1 MTTWACSNYKRIG
14 HLRDQVSSPRP
25 IQVSTNLS
33 NIYLNRDLY
42 LKSKRSHFRYL
53 SIDIFTV
60 SHDID
65 SIYYVSP
72 DISPWVFMTSVVV
85 MVGIGILGVLGNS
98 AIIITYLKNKSVN
111 NHHWMF
117 MILQLIL
124 RNIFI
129 RNICFIFQFTFSA
142 SWWVQSSVDEFDICW
157 DDQLYLW
164 GINWHLCSSST
175 WMETWSY
182 CMQYNRIFTYLKWR
196 V

>member
-1 MTTWACSNYKRIG
+1 M
-14 HLRDQVSSPRP
+14 
-25 IQVSTNLS
+25 
-33 NIYLNRDLY
+33 
-42 LKSKRSHFRYL
+42 
-53 SIDIFTV
+53 
-60 SHDID
+60 D

-98 AIIITYLKNKSVN
+98 AIIITYFKNKSVN
-111 NHHWMF
+111 IRKSDAYHIPVIYFHSV
-117 MILQLIL
+117 IYIL
-124 RNIFI
+124 R
-129 RNICFIFQFTFSA
+129 FQFIFSA

-175 WMETWSY
+175 WMETWAY
-182 CMQYNRIFTYLKWR
+182 CLQYNRVFTYLKWQ